1 MMFEI
6 LVSDNMSIQNNNIN
20 IINNNN
26 NYYTYHFCCHKL
38 SLFIII
44 YYLLNGRSRSSHLTE
59 FWHRKEAPATR
70 LLHQRAQ
77 RVGTHPQP
85 KPNENPAS
93 KPVRL

>member
-1 MMFEI
+1 MFEI
-6 LVSDNMSIQNNNIN
+6 LVSDNMNIQNNNIN
-20 IINNNN
+20 NNNNNN

-59 FWHRKEAPATR
+59 FWHREEAPATR

-85 KPNENPAS
+85 EPDEDPAS
-93 KPVRL
+93 KPVCL